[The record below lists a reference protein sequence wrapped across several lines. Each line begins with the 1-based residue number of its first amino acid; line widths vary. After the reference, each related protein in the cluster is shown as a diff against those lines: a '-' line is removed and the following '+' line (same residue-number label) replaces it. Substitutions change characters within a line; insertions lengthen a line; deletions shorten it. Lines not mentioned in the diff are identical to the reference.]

1 VNRRVERNYLEIN
14 SIRDL
19 KEPTIIPKNCSVQ
32 IVKSGD
38 FQINKF
44 FYKNIGKKHNWVDR
58 LVWTEQQWI
67 KYTSDKKVKTFVLKI
82 KNDFAGY
89 YELIFHKD
97 KNEVEIAYLGLLE
110 EYQNRSIGSY
120 LLSTAIKNSFLKKSK
135 RVWVHT
141 CSLDHRNALKN
152 YKARGMKVFKK
163 EFISI

>member
-1 VNRRVERNYLEIN
+1 MNRRVERNYLEIN

-19 KEPTIIPKNCSVQ
+19 KEPTIIPKNCTVQ

-82 KNDFAGY
+82 KEDFAGY